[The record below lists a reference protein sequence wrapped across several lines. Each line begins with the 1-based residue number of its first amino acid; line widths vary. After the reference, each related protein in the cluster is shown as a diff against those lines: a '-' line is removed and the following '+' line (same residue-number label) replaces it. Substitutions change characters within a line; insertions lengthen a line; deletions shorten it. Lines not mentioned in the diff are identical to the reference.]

1 VSVESDVSTAAQAA
15 SLAPTGN
22 PALIGL
28 PTFLVGG
35 ISLGLWL
42 VGFLPRD
49 LPGALIPAV
58 VFVSGAGLWVAA
70 IWAGR
75 LGQSAV
81 AGIFG
86 VFAAFWTSFGMLVFG
101 LTNGLLGLSSDAT
114 TATAQV
120 QAAQATFLVAW
131 LLVFVALTVATLRLP
146 LAFTALFLFV
156 DIAVALVLVGVLAG
170 SVTALTF
177 GGLSVFLFCLVGGYL
192 FIDGMGQELGGRA
205 SPLGRPMVH

>member
-15 SLAPTGN
+15 SVAPAGN

-86 VFAAFWTSFGMLVFG
+86 IFAAFWTSFGMLVFG
-101 LTNGLLGLSSDAT
+101 LSNGLLGLSSDAA

-146 LAFTALFLFV
+146 LAFTALFVFV

-177 GGLSVFLFCLVGGYL
+177 GGLAVFLFCLVGAYL
-192 FIDGMGQELGGRA
+192 FVDGMGQELGGRA

>member
-1 VSVESDVSTAAQAA
+1 MSVESDVSAATQAA
-15 SLAPTGN
+15 PAVPAGN

-42 VGFLPRD
+42 VGFLPREI
-49 LPGALIPAV
+49 PGALVPAV
-58 VFVSGAGLWVAA
+58 VFVSGIGLWVAA
-70 IWAGR
+70 AWAAR
-75 LGQSAV
+75 IGQSAV

-86 VFAAFWTSFGMLVFG
+86 IFAAFWTSFGMLVFG

-114 TATAQV
+114 TAAAQV
-120 QAAQATFLVAW
+120 QGTQATFLVAW

-146 LAFTALFLFV
+146 MAFTALFVLV
-156 DIAVALVLVGVLAG
+156 DIAVALVLIGVLTG

-177 GGLSVFLFCLVGGYL
+177 GGLAVFLFCLVGAYL
-192 FIDGMGQELGGRA
+192 FVDGMGQELGGRA
-205 SPLGRPMVH
+205 RSLGRPMVH